1 MRYSY
6 NATKHVEVE
15 LSSFCNAACPQC
27 PRNVYGG
34 KTIDDLPLQ
43 SWTYE
48 EYVTAFPKDTLQKL
62 ESMYF
67 CGTFGDPMSAKD
79 VLRICEYVKDCNPH
93 IKLGLHTNGGLRTKT
108 LYTSLAD
115 VVDYIVFGIDGLE
128 DTNHLYRRHVRFPKV
143 IENATTFIA
152 AGGIAEWDFIVF
164 RHNQHQVETAK
175 AYSEKLGFR
184 KFNIKKTSRFL
195 NKAHVLVDSLDVQND
210 DGEKEY
216 TIYPPTDTKYF
227 NKTLNTFKQ
236 TNIHNYAM
244 NTTIEC
250 FYCTHDMIYID
261 VTGIVWPCGW
271 VMDRLYGVEAKQT
284 RDHQIVKG
292 FLDQVNEEDTN
303 CKMNNIESIIHGPW
317 FNMLQDTWTNN
328 NRLERCGLQCGKI
341 NHIAGQNIDVEY
353 KN

>member
-1 MRYSY
+1 M
-6 NATKHVEVE
+6 
-15 LSSFCNAACPQC
+15 
-27 PRNVYGG
+27 
-34 KTIDDLPLQ
+34 
-43 SWTYE
+43 
-48 EYVTAFPKDTLQKL
+48 
-62 ESMYF
+62 
-67 CGTFGDPMSAKD
+67 
-79 VLRICEYVKDCNPH
+79 
-93 IKLGLHTNGGLRTKT
+93 
-108 LYTSLAD
+108 
-115 VVDYIVFGIDGLE
+115 
-128 DTNHLYRRHVRFPKV
+128 
-143 IENATTFIA
+143 
-152 AGGIAEWDFIVF
+152 
-164 RHNQHQVETAK
+164 
-175 AYSEKLGFR
+175 
-184 KFNIKKTSRFL
+184 
-195 NKAHVLVDSLDVQND
+195 LVDSLDVQND
-210 DGEKEY
+210 DGEKAY

-227 NKTLNTFKQ
+227 NNTLSTFKQ

-341 NHIAGQNIDVEY
+341 NHIAGQNIDVQY